1 MATDQDFI
9 DYVLEQSGLAGELTY
24 KRMFGEFGFY
34 LDGRFIAV
42 AADNM
47 LFLKPTEAVR
57 ALLPTVTEGR
67 PYPEARPWFLV
78 DEALDD
84 PELLRRLLQATA
96 AELPPQAAKSAVA
109 AGPSPRGRH
118 PRR

>member
-1 MATDQDFI
+1 MATDQDFV
-9 DYVLEQSGLAGELTY
+9 DYVLEQSGLADALTF

-34 LDGRFIAV
+34 LDGRFVAV

-47 LFLKPTEAVR
+47 LFLKPTDAAR
-57 ALLPTVTEGR
+57 ALLTVVTEGR
-67 PYPEARPWFLV
+67 PYPGARPWLLL

-84 PELLRRLLQATA
+84 PELLRRLLLATA
-96 AELPPQAAKSAVA
+96 AALPPQAEKSAAA
-109 AGPSPRGRH
+109 AGPTPRSRR